1 MDNNL
6 QTLKVFFFLMAE
18 SIYQSLAFTI
28 YIFFSIIM
36 IIFFLATLIRTKHW
50 NQFTIA
56 IPGPVSMLIYN
67 NFASPILLV
76 YNPNSSVT
84 SLMDLS
90 SNFPSSN
97 SYRIL
102 FLWTSSKKLPLSSGF
117 DTILIIINQL
127 TKQAI
132 FIFVYNTII
141 FIDLTYLFIL
151 HMFSK
156 HSIFSHVVSDRGSEF
171 VSNFLYS
178 LGTTLNIQLYFT
190 LDYYFKDKG

>member
-56 IPGPVSMLIYN
+56 IPGLVSILIYN
-67 NFASPILLV
+67 SSASSILLV
-76 YNPNSSVT
+76 YNSNSSVT
-84 SLMDLS
+84 SLIDLS

-132 FIFVYNTII
+132 FIFVYNTIT
-141 FIDLTYLFIL
+141 FINLICLFIL

-156 HSIFSHVVSDRGSEF
+156 HSISSHVISDRDSQF

-178 LGTTLNIQLYFT
+178 LYTALNIWLYFT
-190 LDYYFKDKG
+190 LGYYFKDDG

>member
-18 SIYQSLAFTI
+18 SIYQSLAITI
-28 YIFFSIIM
+28 YIFFIIIM

-50 NQFTIA
+50 NQFAIA

-102 FLWTSSKKLPLSSGF
+102 FLWTSSKKLPLLSGF

-132 FIFVYNTII
+132 FIFVYNTIT

-156 HSIFSHVVSDRGSEF
+156 HSIFSHVISDRGSEF

-190 LDYYFKDKG
+190 LGYHFKDDG

>member
-1 MDNNL
+1 
-6 QTLKVFFFLMAE
+6 
-18 SIYQSLAFTI
+18 
-28 YIFFSIIM
+28 M
-36 IIFFLATLIRTKHW
+36 IIFFLATLVRTKHW

-56 IPGPVSMLIYN
+56 IPGLVSILIYN
-67 NFASPILLV
+67 SSASSILLV
-76 YNPNSSVT
+76 YNSNSSVT
-84 SLMDLS
+84 SLIDLS

-132 FIFVYNTII
+132 FIFVYNTIT
-141 FIDLTYLFIL
+141 FINLICLFIL

-156 HSIFSHVVSDRGSEF
+156 HSISSHVISDRDSQF

-178 LGTTLNIQLYFT
+178 LYTALNIWLYFT
-190 LDYYFKDKG
+190 LGYYFKDDG